1 MSASVP
7 GSTYHRARGHQHAH
21 PAASTRRLAVA
32 LIIGALILVT
42 EVVGAIMTGSLA
54 LVVDA
59 GHVLTDTAGL
69 AVALIA
75 SSLAR
80 RRPTDRRTYGFAR
93 AEVLA
98 ATLQAAVLLAVGL
111 FVLVQA
117 VEHLIVPP
125 DVPSSGLLLFGV
137 IGLAGN
143 LASLAVLASAR
154 RSDFNLRAAFLE
166 TASDVLG
173 SAAVI
178 AAALVIGA
186 TSWTRADP
194 VAAIVIGALIL
205 PRTFLLLRD
214 TVAVLLESTP
224 RGIDLD
230 ALRTHLL
237 EVPHVEAVHDLH
249 ATQISSAL
257 PVLTAHVVV
266 QSGCFS
272 DGHAP
277 DILDQLQRCVADHF
291 PVSFEHSTFQL
302 EPAVHAEH
310 EADVHR

>member
-1 MSASVP
+1 MAGSSVR
-7 GSTYHRARGHQHAH
+7 HGHEHQ
-21 PAASTRRLAVA
+21 AAAGTRRLTAALAVGVSILVA
-32 LIIGALILVT
+32 EVIGAAV
-42 EVVGAIMTGSLA
+42 TGSLA

-59 GHVLTDTAGL
+59 GHVLTDSAGL
-69 AVALIA
+69 AVALVA
-75 SSLAR
+75 AALSR

-111 FVLVQA
+111 SVVAQA
-117 VEHLIVPP
+117 VGHLITPP
-125 DVPSSGLLLFGV
+125 PIPSAGLLLFGV
-137 IGLAGN
+137 IGLCGN
-143 LASLAVLASAR
+143 VASVWILSGVR
-154 RSDFNLRAAFLE
+154 RDDLTLRAAFLE

-173 SAAVI
+173 SAAVVV
-178 AAALVIGA
+178 AAIVIGLTA
-186 TSWTRADP
+186 WTRADA

-214 TVAVLLESTP
+214 TVEVLLESTP
-224 RGIDLD
+224 RGLDLE

-237 EVPHVEAVHDLH
+237 EVPHVQAVHDLH

-257 PVLTAHVVV
+257 PVLTAHAVVRTD
-266 QSGCFS
+266 CFS

-277 DILDQLQRCVADHF
+277 DILDELQRCVADHF

>member
-1 MSASVP
+1 MAGSSVR
-7 GSTYHRARGHQHAH
+7 HGHGNQHEH
-21 PAASTRRLAVA
+21 QAAAGTRRLTAALAVGVSI
-32 LIIGALILVT
+32 LIAEVIGAAV
-42 EVVGAIMTGSLA
+42 TGSLA
-54 LVVDA
+54 LIVDA
-59 GHVLTDTAGL
+59 GHVLTDSAGL
-69 AVALIA
+69 AVALVA
-75 SSLAR
+75 AALSR

-111 FVLVQA
+111 SVVAQA
-117 VEHLIVPP
+117 VAHLITPP
-125 DVPSSGLLLFGV
+125 PIPSAGLLLFGV
-137 IGLAGN
+137 IGLCGN
-143 LASLAVLASAR
+143 VASVWILSGVR
-154 RSDFNLRAAFLE
+154 RDDFALRAAFLE

-173 SAAVI
+173 SAAVVVAAI
-178 AAALVIGA
+178 AIGL
-186 TSWTRADP
+186 TGWTRADA

-205 PRTFLLLRD
+205 PRTFLLLRE
-214 TVAVLLESTP
+214 TVEVLLESTP
-224 RGIDLD
+224 RGLDLE

-237 EVPHVEAVHDLH
+237 EVPHVQAVHDLH

-266 QSGCFS
+266 RTDCFS

-277 DILDQLQRCVADHF
+277 DILDELQRCVADHF

>member
-1 MSASVP
+1 MSTSSA
-7 GSTYHRARGHQHAH
+7 HRAGGDHDHGHQHTG
-21 PAASTRRLAVA
+21 TRRLTVA
-32 LIIGALILVT
+32 LTIGVAILVA
-42 EVVGAIMTGSLA
+42 EVVGAIATGSLA

-59 GHVLTDTAGL
+59 GHLLTDSAGL
-69 AVALIA
+69 AVALA
-75 SSLAR
+75 AAGLAR

-117 VEHLIVPP
+117 VAHLIHPA
-125 DVPSSGLLLFGV
+125 DVPSSGLLLFGG
-137 IGLAGN
+137 IGLVGN
-143 LASLAVLASAR
+143 LVSAAVLAGVR
-154 RSDFNLRAAFLE
+154 RSDLNLRAAFLE
-166 TASDVLG
+166 TTSDALG
-173 SAAVI
+173 SVAVI
-178 AAALVIGA
+178 AAALVIAA
-186 TSWTRADP
+186 TGWTRADP

-214 TVAVLLESTP
+214 TVEVLLESTP
-224 RGIDLD
+224 RGLDLED
-230 ALRTHLL
+230 LRAHLI
-237 EVPHVEAVHDLH
+237 EVPHVRAVHDLH

-266 QSGCFS
+266 ESRCFS
-272 DGHAP
+272 DGHTP
-277 DILDQLQRCVADHF
+277 GILDELQRCVADHF

-302 EPAVHAEH
+302 EPDVHAEH

>member
-1 MSASVP
+1 MVGSSVREA
-7 GSTYHRARGHQHAH
+7 GRGHVHDHA
-21 PAASTRRLAVA
+21 AAGPRRLTAALVVGLSILVA
-32 LIIGALILVT
+32 EVIGAMV
-42 EVVGAIMTGSLA
+42 TGSLA
-54 LVVDA
+54 LVGDA
-59 GHVLTDTAGL
+59 GHVLTDSAGL
-69 AVALIA
+69 AVALVA
-75 SSLAR
+75 ASLAR

-111 FVLVQA
+111 FVVVQA
-117 VEHLIVPP
+117 VEHLIAPP
-125 DVPSSGLLLFGV
+125 PVPSAGLLLFGV
-137 IGLAGN
+137 IGLVGN
-143 LASLAVLASAR
+143 LVSVAILSGVR
-154 RSDFNLRAAFLE
+154 RNDLNLRAAFLE
-166 TASDVLG
+166 TSSDVLG
-173 SAAVI
+173 SAAVVV
-178 AAALVIGA
+178 AAIVIG
-186 TSWTRADP
+186 TTGWTRADA
-194 VAAIVIGALIL
+194 VAALVIGALIL
-205 PRTFLLLRD
+205 PRTFLLLRE
-214 TVAVLLESTP
+214 TVEVLLESTP
-224 RGIDLD
+224 RGLDLE

-237 EVPHVEAVHDLH
+237 EVPHVQAVHDLH

-266 QSGCFS
+266 ETACFS